1 MSSKDEASS
10 IVLSILAD
18 LKARDIAY
26 LDVQEQSDFTDFMV
40 IATGTSSRHVSAIV
54 ENVTFRLK
62 QANQRILGVEGDSR
76 NNWVLIDLGD
86 LVVHVMQAEARQFY
100 ALDQLW
106 ASDDADYG
114 IRANP

>member
-1 MSSKDEASS
+1 M
-10 IVLSILAD
+10 AD